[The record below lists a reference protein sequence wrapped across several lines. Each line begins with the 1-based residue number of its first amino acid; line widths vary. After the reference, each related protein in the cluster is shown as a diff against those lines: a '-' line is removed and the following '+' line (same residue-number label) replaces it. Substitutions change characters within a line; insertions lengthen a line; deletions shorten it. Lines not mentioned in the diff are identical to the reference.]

1 MTRNYSKRFAAWA
14 TGLKGNLFLYARL
27 RLSALYLLAMVLV
40 VGLYSTAL
48 FFSLRSN
55 IIEDFEDRFDQVD
68 VRSKAVRSTIN
79 LLEEKIILADTL
91 VLGLMG
97 LLSYLLAGLTL
108 KPIAVALEEQRKFSS
123 DASHELRT
131 PLTVMKTELEVAL
144 KGPELSVPAVR
155 GIFMSNLEEIGRM
168 SALIEDLLLVS
179 RGQAKKIAFEKVDL
193 GALAA
198 RLAEKLSPLA
208 AEKKVSLSFSS
219 SGGTVCG
226 QASFLE
232 RMVTNIIHNAISYT
246 PAGGSVAVAVGT
258 KRNEVLFSVSDT
270 GVGIEPERLGCIFD
284 RFNKDGCRG
293 TGLGL
298 SIVKEIVKLH
308 EGVIRVESRPGAGTK
323 FFVTLP
329 EYKG

>member
-1 MTRNYSKRFAAWA
+1 
-14 TGLKGNLFLYARL
+14 LYARL
-27 RLSALYLLAMVLV
+27 RLSALYMLAMILV
-40 VGLYSTAL
+40 VGLYSSAL
-48 FFSLRSN
+48 FFSLKSN
-55 IIEDFEDRFDQVD
+55 IIEDFEDRFEQVD
-68 VRSKAVRSTIN
+68 VRSKAVTSTIK
-79 LLEEKIILADTL
+79 LLEEKIILADAL

-97 LLSYLLAGLTL
+97 ILSYILAGMTL

-144 KGPELSVPAVR
+144 KGPELSAPAAR
-155 GIFMSNLEEIGRM
+155 GIFISSLEEIGRM
-168 SALIEDLLLVS
+168 SALIEDLLLIS
-179 RGQAKKIAFEKVDL
+179 RGQARKVAFERVDL

-198 RLAEKLSPLA
+198 RLAGKLSPLA

-219 SGGTVCG
+219 AGGTVAG
-226 QASFLE
+226 QVSFLE

-258 KRNEVLFSVSDT
+258 EKNEVLFSVSDT
-270 GVGIEPERLGCIFD
+270 GVGIATERLAHIFD

-293 TGLGL
+293 AGLGL

-308 EGVIRVESRPGAGTK
+308 EGAIRVESSPGAGTK
-323 FFVTLP
+323 ILISIP
-329 EYKG
+329 KSGL

>member
-1 MTRNYSKRFAAWA
+1 MKKNYSKQFAAWA
-14 TGLKGNLFLYARL
+14 TGLKGNIFLYARL
-27 RLSALYLLAMVLV
+27 RLSALYLFAMVLV

-55 IIEDFEDRFDQVD
+55 IVEDFEDRFEQID
-68 VRSKAVRSTIN
+68 VRSKAVKGTID
-79 LLEEKIILADTL
+79 LVEEQIVLADAV

-97 LLSYLLAGLTL
+97 VLSYILAGMTL

-144 KGPELSVPAVR
+144 KSPEITAGEAR
-155 GIFMSNLEEIGRM
+155 GIFVSNLEEISRM

-179 RGQAKKIAFEKVDL
+179 RGQAKKIAFEKVEL

-198 RLAEKLSPLA
+198 RITEKLSPLA
-208 AEKKVSLSFSS
+208 AEKNIALSCSSAGGSVS
-219 SGGTVCG
+219 G

-232 RMVTNIIHNAISYT
+232 RMATNIIHNAISYT
-246 PAGGSVAVAVGT
+246 PAGGSVAVAVGPE
-258 KRNEVLFSVSDT
+258 KDGVLFSVSDT
-270 GVGIEPERLGCIFD
+270 GVGIEPERMRCIFD

-308 EGVIRVESRPGAGTK
+308 DGAIRVESEPGAGTK
-323 FFVTLP
+323 FFITLP
-329 EYKG
+329 EYKA